1 MMLLLRPPC
10 RRSQEDALVRRTTLA
25 LMIALLAA
33 ATAACS
39 QERSA
44 THESATPPAADAAQP
59 SALPKGSE
67 PVRLDPAKFTTSID
81 NPYWPMTPGS
91 RWVYREKADGEV
103 QRVEV
108 TVTDQTRTI
117 MGIEARV
124 VHDKVTLEPD
134 GSLVEDT
141 YDWYAQD
148 DKGNI
153 WYLGEDTKEY
163 ENGKVSTTEGSW
175 EAGVDGAQPGILL
188 PADPKRA
195 MEYRQEYYE
204 GEAEDAAQVLS
215 LEMRA
220 KVPAGLFD
228 QVLVTKDYTPLE
240 PNLLEH
246 KFYAPGV
253 GPVLAITVKGGS
265 SRSELLRFERAP

>member
-1 MMLLLRPPC
+1 MMLLRPPC
-10 RRSQEDALVRRTTLA
+10 HRSQEDALVRRTTRA
-25 LMIALLAA
+25 LTIALLAA

-39 QERSA
+39 QGPP
-44 THESATPPAADAAQP
+44 TTPESAAPPADAAQP
-59 SALPKGSE
+59 SALPKGSQ
-67 PVRLDPAKFTTSID
+67 PVTLDPAQFTAQID

-91 RWVYREKADGEV
+91 RWIYRETDGQGSR

-108 TVTDQTRTI
+108 TVTDQTKTI
-117 MGIEARV
+117 IGIQARV
-124 VHDKVTLEPD
+124 VHDVVTED

-163 ENGKVSTTEGSW
+163 ENGKVATTEGSW
-175 EAGVDGAQPGILL
+175 QAGVDGAQPGILL
-188 PADPKRA
+188 PADPKRL
-195 MEYRQEYYE
+195 MEYRQEYYR
-204 GEAEDAAQVLS
+204 GQAEDAAKVLS
-215 LEMRA
+215 LDMRA

-228 QVLVTKDYTPLE
+228 QVLVTREYTPLE

-246 KFYAPGV
+246 KFYAPKV

-265 SRSELLRFERAP
+265 GRAELLRFQLAP

>member
-1 MMLLLRPPC
+1 
-10 RRSQEDALVRRTTLA
+10 VRRTTLA

-44 THESATPPAADAAQP
+44 THESATQPAADAAQP
-59 SALPKGSE
+59 STLPQGSQ
-67 PVRLDPAKFTTSID
+67 PVTLDPARFTTKID

-91 RWVYREKADGEV
+91 RWVYRETDGQAST

-108 TVTDQTRTI
+108 TVTNRTRTI
-117 MGIEARV
+117 IGIQARV
-124 VHDKVTLEPD
+124 VHDVVTEE
-134 GSLVEDT
+134 GQLVEDT

-148 DKGNI
+148 DKGNV

-163 ENGKVSTTEGSW
+163 ENGKVSSTEGSW

-204 GEAEDAAQVLS
+204 GQAEDAAQVLS
-215 LEMRA
+215 LDMRA

-253 GPVLAITVKGGS
+253 GLVLAITVKGGS
-265 SRSELLRFERAP
+265 SRAELLRFEHAP